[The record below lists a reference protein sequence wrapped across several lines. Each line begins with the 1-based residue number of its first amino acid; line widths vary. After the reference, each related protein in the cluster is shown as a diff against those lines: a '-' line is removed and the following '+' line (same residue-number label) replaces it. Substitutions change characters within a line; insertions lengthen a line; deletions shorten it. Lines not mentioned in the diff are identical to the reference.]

1 MKQPHERSCTQRPI
15 SRWLIVAWAGLCLT
29 VSGCGPQS
37 VTLHSQTRLPMILQ
51 ESAYTE
57 SGCRE
62 HLTDRARELG
72 MTLQSVSVK
81 GWFFGDTL
89 LWPLYKGYV
98 CLGTDR
104 DLPALIVGSPT
115 TAYYY

>member
-1 MKQPHERSCTQRPI
+1 MTSSKLKGRKERPI
-15 SRWLIVAWAGLCLT
+15 GRSLALACVALWLGA
-29 VSGCGPQS
+29 SGCGPQS
-37 VTLHSQTRLPMILQ
+37 VTLHRQTHQPMILQ
-51 ESAYTE
+51 ESAYTA

-62 HLTDRARELG
+62 HLTDKAHELG
-72 MTLQSVSVK
+72 MTLQSVSIK
-81 GWFFGDTL
+81 GWFLGDTL

-98 CLGTDR
+98 CFGTDR

>member
-1 MKQPHERSCTQRPI
+1 MIRPHVADSPHDPI
-15 SRWLIVAWAGLCLT
+15 RYSVIVAGALLLFAVG
-29 VSGCGPQS
+29 GCGPQS
-37 VTLHSQTRLPMILQ
+37 VTLNSGTRSPMILQ

-62 HLTDRARELG
+62 HLTDKAHELG

-98 CLGTDR
+98 CFGTDR

-115 TAYYY
+115 TTYYY

>member
-1 MKQPHERSCTQRPI
+1 ML
-15 SRWLIVAWAGLCLT
+15 WLAI
-29 VSGCGPQS
+29 SGCGPQS
-37 VTLHSQTRLPMILQ
+37 VTLSSYTRLPMILQ

-62 HLTDRARELG
+62 QLIGRAQELG
-72 MTLQSVSVK
+72 VTLQSTSVK

-98 CLGTDR
+98 CFGTDR

>member
-1 MKQPHERSCTQRPI
+1 VI
-15 SRWLIVAWAGLCLT
+15 VVWAALWLAL
-29 VSGCGPQS
+29 SGCGPQS
-37 VTLHSQTRLPMILQ
+37 VTLHGQTRLPMILQ

-62 HLTDRARELG
+62 HLIDRAHELG
-72 MTLQSVSVK
+72 MSLQSVSVK

-89 LWPLYKGYV
+89 LWPLYKGYI
-98 CLGTDR
+98 CFGTDR
-104 DLPALIVGSPT
+104 DLPALIVGNPT

>member
-1 MKQPHERSCTQRPI
+1 M
-15 SRWLIVAWAGLCLT
+15 IVAWAALWLT
-29 VSGCGPQS
+29 ISGCGPQS

-62 HLTDRARELG
+62 HLTDKAHELG

-98 CLGTDR
+98 CFGIDR
-104 DLPALIVGSPT
+104 DLPALIVGNPT